1 MVHHGCPKY
10 TLEQMQN
17 QGLKTRFYLLETIL
31 LSEKKDELAAGRV
44 KTLLQVYNYYA
55 VCAG

>member
-1 MVHHGCPKY
+1 
-10 TLEQMQN
+10 MQN